1 MCPIEEVVPSARA
14 AILLEPGDSGLGP
27 AESEDQMTFAF
38 QPDAVSARPAKARI
52 PSEPPTPVEL
62 ADPVRDPAEDL
73 GPALELES
81 LGEPPGGDPRV
92 ETADDPRIPA
102 GKAYFKIG
110 EVARITGVKPYVL
123 RYWETEFP
131 WLRPSKTS
139 TRQRLYRRQDIA
151 LLFKIKRLRYEEH
164 ETIANAKQQIKRAR
178 GQDPRPSGPSRPAQV
193 APAKPKEPAERAL
206 PLASVGARLALA
218 GKNPGSRAKIGRA
231 LRDMRGAVMDLL
243 HAAERISAQRVQK
256 K

>member
-1 MCPIEEVVPSARA
+1 MCPIDGVIPEARA
-14 AILLEPGDSGLGP
+14 ELLLEPGASGLGP
-27 AESEDQMTFAF
+27 EEPSPDQMTFAF
-38 QPDAVSARPAKARI
+38 QAAPSVRPAKALM
-52 PSEPPTPVEL
+52 PSEPPPDAEL
-62 ADPVRDPAEDL
+62 DDELEARL
-73 GPALELES
+73 GPLALER
-81 LGEPPGGDPRV
+81 EPGADPRV
-92 ETADDPRIPA
+92 ETSDDPRIPA

-178 GQDPRPSGPSRPAQV
+178 GQDPKPSSGPSRPAQM
-193 APAKPKEPAERAL
+193 AQAKSKDGAERPL
-206 PLASVGARLALA
+206 LASVGARLALA
-218 GKNPGSRAKIGRA
+218 GKNAGSRAKIGRV
-231 LRDMRGAVMDLL
+231 LREMRGAVMDLL
-243 HAAERISAQRVQK
+243 HAAERATGEGQRLQK